1 MYSLNTIPFGGFVK
15 IFGEN
20 GLEEG
25 VGDKSRNFSAKPKWV
40 QAIVLAAGV
49 TCNIILAWVLLS
61 IGLMVGLP
69 ASTDLLSANDHVTS
83 TQLVIAGVA
92 PQTPAAL
99 AGLKAGDEVLSL
111 RVGAATTDAIT
122 TPSAGEMQDFVARHG
137 TKAIALEYKRG
148 GEVQV
153 VQVTPEMGSNQTPAI
168 GVNLAEVGLIKL
180 SPPQALWFGAKL
192 TGRLTVL
199 TVTTFA
205 NFIYT
210 TIVGTGSLSDL
221 TGPVGLVSLVGDAAN
236 LGWVYLL
243 TFTALI
249 SVNLAVIN
257 LLPIPA
263 LDGGRL
269 LFLLIEAIKRS
280 PIKPRSTQIA
290 NTIGAVALLLL
301 MAIVTYHDIAR
312 LLHLG

>member
-1 MYSLNTIPFGGFVK
+1 MPTK
-15 IFGEN
+15 
-20 GLEEG
+20 
-25 VGDKSRNFSAKPKWV
+25 
-40 QAIVLAAGV
+40 LA
-49 TCNIILAWVLLS
+49 
-61 IGLMVGLP
+61 P

-269 LFLLIEAIKRS
+269 LCLLRRFSVIPHRS
-280 PIKPRSTQIA
+280 SRLITLRATSCNPIPLPPNRSFPMRLRYIPTKPSC
-290 NTIGAVALLLL
+290 G
-301 MAIVTYHDIAR
+301 
-312 LLHLG
+312 